1 MKMAMSIRNARA
13 EALAREAARKSG
25 TTMTEAIIRAL
36 EDYVA
41 KLRGRHAAND
51 LVKDILAIGKRC
63 AAYPTLDT
71 RSEDAILGYGPDGT
85 LERKRRRG
93 R

>member
-1 MKMAMSIRNARA
+1 MKMAISIRNPRA

-41 KLRGRHAAND
+41 RLRGRRASED
-51 LVKDILAIGKRC
+51 LVADLLSIARRTADL
-63 AAYPTLDT
+63 PTLDT
-71 RSEDAILGYGPDGT
+71 RSEDEILGYGPEGT
-85 LERKRRRG
+85 FERKRRRG
-93 R
+93 H